1 MSYSLTDS
9 LDRERF
15 CVVDVD
21 KQARR
26 LRVRG
31 LADACTDFSCEGADI
46 ITEEGVSKDLDM
58 LRPGDIIKMG
68 QKDGRAHEIVVVRRA
83 YEEYSSPEW

>member
-1 MSYSLTDS
+1 MSYGLTDS

-21 KQARR
+21 KNAGR
-26 LRVRG
+26 LRVKG
-31 LADACTDFSCEGADI
+31 MADVCSDLSCEGAEI
-46 ITEEGVSKDLDM
+46 ITEEGVTKDLETV
-58 LRPGDIIKMG
+58 RPGDIIKMD

>member
-15 CVVDVD
+15 SVVEVD
-21 KQARR
+21 KTTGR
-26 LRVRG
+26 LRVKG
-31 LADACTDFSCEGADI
+31 LADACTDFSCAGAEI
-46 ITEEGVSKDLDM
+46 ITEEGITKDLEM
-58 LRPGDIIKMG
+58 VRPGDIIKME

>member
-1 MSYSLTDS
+1 MSYGLTDS

-15 CVVDVD
+15 CVVEVD
-21 KQARR
+21 RQAGR
-26 LRVRG
+26 LRVKG
-31 LADACTDFSCEGADI
+31 VADACEDVSCAGAEV

-58 LRPGDIIKMG
+58 VRPGDIVKVA
-68 QKDGRAHEIVVVRRA
+68 QKDGRANEIVVVRRA

>member
-1 MSYSLTDS
+1 MSDGLSDS
-9 LDRERF
+9 LDHERF

-21 KQARR
+21 KDARR
-26 LRVRG
+26 LRVKG
-31 LADACTDFSCEGADI
+31 AADACTDFSCDGADI
-46 ITEEGVSKDLDM
+46 ITAEGVSKDLEM

-68 QKDGRAHEIVVVRRA
+68 QKEGRAHEIVVVRRA